1 MFVKRRIQQKILE
14 YLKEKGEATDKELLE
29 IIGKEFSISYTDL
42 LKILM
47 YLEIEGYIE
56 VKLLKDSFNIVQ
68 KQHQKGEYY
77 NL

>member
-68 KQHQKGEYY
+68 KTASKRRI
-77 NL
+77 L

>member
-14 YLKEKGEATDKELLE
+14 YLKERGEATDKELLE

-68 KQHQKGEYY
+68 KTASKRRI
-77 NL
+77 L

>member
-56 VKLLKDSFNIVQ
+56 VKLLKDSSNIVQ
-68 KQHQKGEYY
+68 KTASKRRI
-77 NL
+77 L